1 MISNS
6 KGNDYCVI
14 SYLSDMRISKESY
27 ERLKSVFHPKI
38 RKNIER
44 FKQENYYIF
53 PSYHGCGKRNRN
65 GVNKKINYAIGEM
78 CNSPTYKLSLKP
90 MHEIKWE
97 HLPTKIYWTRN
108 GARFGMNNFA
118 KCKGMQWFDW
128 DKKQYFEKR
137 LWLEIE
143 RKHYDSVLNQP
154 WEIKNQSCIC

>member
-1 MISNS
+1 MFSNS
-6 KGNDYCVI
+6 KQNDYRVL
-14 SYLSDMRISKESY
+14 SYLSDMRISKESF

-38 RKNIER
+38 RKNIKK

-65 GVNKKINYAIGEM
+65 SVNKKINYAVGAM
-78 CNSPTYKLSLKP
+78 CNSPTYELTFKP
-90 MHEIKWE
+90 MNEIKWK

-108 GARFGMNNFA
+108 GARFGTNNFA
-118 KCKGMQWFDW
+118 KCKGTQWFDW

-143 RKHYDSVLNQP
+143 RKHYDNLG
-154 WEIKNQSCIC
+154 K